1 LSPVVNEKRQ
11 STKSLDG
18 GKEMAY
24 VQTLTG
30 VSNLGANER
39 IERAPSAGLRIA
51 LIAHK
56 FPPFIGGIE
65 MHTFEVGRRIAAAG
79 HAVTVLTGDPTGKLA
94 REETVAGMRVRRIPA
109 YPKSSD
115 VFLAPGFYRE
125 IHDSDADI
133 FHVQGFHT
141 FVPPIAMFGAI
152 RSSSAFVVTFHSGG
166 HSSPLRNLIRGAQ
179 QAALRPLLLRA
190 DQLIA
195 VSKFE
200 AEHFAKGLRVPPE
213 QITVVPN
220 GAEIET
226 PPAVLPSSK
235 DRPLI
240 VSVGRLERYK
250 GHHRVIEAFA
260 ELLRKRPNA
269 QLRILGEGPYKP
281 QLSALVAQLNITDRV
296 FIGGIP
302 PEHRKQMGGI
312 LAAASAVVLLS
323 EYEAHPVAAL
333 EAISLGRPV
342 LANNSTGFREMA
354 EEGMLRGV
362 DPGASPTAIANAI
375 LEEVDNPNP
384 RKPGAKVPNWDDC
397 TKNLL
402 DVYRAV
408 LTRREKTTDSLTPR
422 RAANAPSFRLDNH

>member
-1 LSPVVNEKRQ
+1 LAQTIAPAFSPSHR
-11 STKSLDG
+11 G
-18 GKEMAY
+18 GTHGSRDPITRMVKA
-24 VQTLTG
+24 
-30 VSNLGANER
+30 
-39 IERAPSAGLRIA
+39 
-51 LIAHK
+51 
-56 FPPFIGGIE
+56 
-65 MHTFEVGRRIAAAG
+65 RRIRAY
-79 HAVTVLTGDPTGKLA
+79 
-94 REETVAGMRVRRIPA
+94 RR
-109 YPKSSD
+109 SSGFFWAP
-115 VFLAPGFYRE
+115 VFDRE
-125 IHDSDADI
+125 IHDSDVDI

-152 RSSSAFVVTFHSGG
+152 RSWSAFVVTSHSGG

-190 DQLIA
+190 DQFIA

-200 AEHFAKGLRVPPE
+200 AEHFAKGLRVPRE

-260 ELLRKRPNA
+260 ELLKQRPNA

-281 QLSALVAQLNITDRV
+281 QLSALVARLNMADRV

-323 EYEAHPVAAL
+323 EYEAQPVAAL
-333 EAISLGRPV
+333 EAISLGRPI
-342 LANNSTGFREMA
+342 LATNSTGFREMA
-354 EEGMLRGV
+354 EEGMLLGV

-384 RKPGAKVPNWDDC
+384 RKLGAKVPNWDDC

-408 LTRREKTTDSLTPR
+408 LTRSREDYQQLDAPTR
-422 RAANAPSFRLDNH
+422 RLCPEL

>member
-1 LSPVVNEKRQ
+1 
-11 STKSLDG
+11 
-18 GKEMAY
+18 MAY

-30 VSNLGANER
+30 VGRLGANER
-39 IERAPSAGLRIA
+39 IERVSSVGRRFRIA

-56 FPPFIGGIE
+56 FPPFMGGIE
-65 MHTFEVGRRIAAAG
+65 MHTFEVGRRMAAAG

-94 REETVAGMRVRRIPA
+94 REEPVAGMRVRRIPA

-115 VFLAPGFYRE
+115 IFIAPGFYRE
-125 IHDSDADI
+125 IHDANANI

-141 FVPPIAMFGAI
+141 FVPPIAMLGAI

-200 AEHFAKGLRVPPE
+200 AEHFAKGLRVPSE
-213 QITVVPN
+213 RITVVPN

-260 ELLRKRPNA
+260 ELLKQRPNA
-269 QLRILGEGPYKP
+269 QLRILGEGLTSRNCR
-281 QLSALVAQLNITDRV
+281 LS
-296 FIGGIP
+296 
-302 PEHRKQMGGI
+302 
-312 LAAASAVVLLS
+312 
-323 EYEAHPVAAL
+323 
-333 EAISLGRPV
+333 
-342 LANNSTGFREMA
+342 
-354 EEGMLRGV
+354 
-362 DPGASPTAIANAI
+362 SP
-375 LEEVDNPNP
+375 
-384 RKPGAKVPNWDDC
+384 
-397 TKNLL
+397 
-402 DVYRAV
+402 
-408 LTRREKTTDSLTPR
+408 S
-422 RAANAPSFRLDNH
+422 